1 MTYMIGVIIVNY
13 NGKNFI
19 SSCIRSALLSSYPN
33 CLIIVVDNASAD
45 SSVESLE
52 NEFGNKI
59 VLIKNERNLGFSGGN
74 NIGIQY
80 ALNNN
85 CDFVLLLNNDTEIDK
100 NLISN
105 MVKAASEN
113 NNAIISPKIYYY
125 NESSKIWSAGGGI
138 NWKKGLSFHYGM
150 NEIDIGQY
158 DKRKEIDFATGCC
171 ILIHKSVFER
181 IGYLAEEYFL
191 YFEDTDFCVRAKR
204 AGIKIVYE
212 PSAKLWHKISSTTG
226 GETSLI
232 TLYYSNRNRLYFNN
246 KFNKENR
253 VYYLTYFY
261 MTRFIKFIIWLT
273 EGHIGRIKVV
283 IKAIRDYKS
292 NKVGYKN
299 CL

>member
-1 MTYMIGVIIVNY
+1 MIGVIIVNY

-19 SSCIRSALLSSYPN
+19 NSCIRSALLSSYPN

-261 MTRFIKFIIWLT
+261 MTRFIKFIIWLI